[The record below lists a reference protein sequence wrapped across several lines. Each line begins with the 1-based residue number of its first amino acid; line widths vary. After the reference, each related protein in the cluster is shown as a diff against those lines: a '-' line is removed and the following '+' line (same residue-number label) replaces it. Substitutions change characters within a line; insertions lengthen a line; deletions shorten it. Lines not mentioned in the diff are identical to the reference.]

1 MKTKFLAAALVAVA
15 LVITPTAALAQT
27 RERPAASEERIDR
40 VKARCL
46 AQIDRRQRA
55 LEAEANRLDQARGLS
70 AEHKSALKQI
80 NTQVSDGLEALAAEI
95 QGEDNAEE
103 LRAECRRIVE
113 GFRVFTLVRPRTRV
127 VIASDRELAAVARL
141 GSVAKR
147 IQAAIDKAKADGR
160 DTAEAEQHLASMRS
174 ATDAAAGKAGGVY
187 DDVIGLT
194 AADYNANHD
203 VLKPSIA
210 AVRDARNSI
219 RTAISEARAARDA
232 LKAE

>member
-1 MKTKFLAAALVAVA
+1 
-15 LVITPTAALAQT
+15 
-27 RERPAASEERIDR
+27 
-40 VKARCL
+40 
-46 AQIDRRQRA
+46 
-55 LEAEANRLDQARGLS
+55 
-70 AEHKSALKQI
+70 
-80 NTQVSDGLEALAAEI
+80 
-95 QGEDNAEE
+95 
-103 LRAECRRIVE
+103 
-113 GFRVFTLVRPRTRV
+113 
-127 VIASDRELAAVARL
+127 
-141 GSVAKR
+141 
-147 IQAAIDKAKADGR
+147 
-160 DTAEAEQHLASMRS
+160 SMRS